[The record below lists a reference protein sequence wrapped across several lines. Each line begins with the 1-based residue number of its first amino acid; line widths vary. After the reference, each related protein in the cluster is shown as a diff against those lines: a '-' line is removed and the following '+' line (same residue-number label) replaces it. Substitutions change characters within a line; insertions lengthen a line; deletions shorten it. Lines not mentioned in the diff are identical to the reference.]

1 MTQKSPSKFPPVL
14 LHRMILIVILMCVV
28 IGLVIAVI
36 ALPGFN
42 IPAVPTPVP
51 TLPSGEAAAV
61 STAQLTEMAAPTLPP
76 VVRVESIVI
85 TGGALGLIVLGLILR
100 EILLY
105 RKRVSQKEGDGQNPA
120 VLKK

>member
-1 MTQKSPSKFPPVL
+1 
-14 LHRMILIVILMCVV
+14 MILIVILMCVV

-51 TLPSGEAAAV
+51 TLPSGKRTV
-61 STAQLTEMAAPTLPP
+61 STRLTEMAAPTLPP

-85 TGGALGLIVLGLILR
+85 TGGALVLIVLGLILR

>member
-76 VVRVESIVI
+76 VVRVI
-85 TGGALGLIVLGLILR
+85 TGGALVLIVLGLILR

>member
-14 LHRMILIVILMCVV
+14 LHQMILIVILMCVV
-28 IGLVIAVI
+28 IGLIIVVI

-42 IPAVPTPVP
+42 IPAAPTPIP

-61 STAQLTEMAAPTLPP
+61 STVQLTETAAPVVPP

-85 TGGALGLIVLGLILR
+85 TGGALVLIVLGLILR

-105 RKRVSQKEGDGQNPA
+105 RRRVSQKEGDGQNPP
-120 VLKK
+120 VLTK